1 MSLTNPSVFKKP
13 IGEFILAIYG
23 DAAVPEAKRGEYDI
37 ALETAAQAQADELAS
52 KKNIPADMARASV
65 DAHEGMPADVTPFME
80 VLAQKLPRDFFPG
93 DLKNDALLL
102 QAIGRVIHVIK
113 GTLSHEGLAEPRIFD
128 NDPEDLKK
136 TQTAFTSVLKTRKG
150 ETAEI
155 ADSAA
160 LTTAMR
166 QIGRFM
172 ATSKGKKLPKGFI
185 NELGA
190 LADLGHGGTPPQAGA
205 APKATI

>member
-23 DAAVPEAKRGEYDI
+23 DAAVPEARRGEYDI
-37 ALETAAQAQADELAS
+37 ALETAAQAQADELAN

-80 VLAQKLPRDFFPG
+80 VLAQKLPRDFFAG

-102 QAIGRVIHVIK
+102 QAVGRIIHVIK
-113 GTLSHEGLAEPRIFD
+113 GTLSPEGLAEPRVFE
-128 NDPEDLKK
+128 NDPAPLKEA
-136 TQTAFTSVLKTRKG
+136 QTAFASVLKNSKG
-150 ETAEI
+150 DKAEI
-155 ADSAA
+155 SNSVA
-160 LTTAMR
+160 LATAMR

-172 ATSKGKKLPKGFI
+172 ATSKGKKLPKDFI
-185 NELGA
+185 NQLGA
-190 LADLGHGGTPPQAGA
+190 LADMGHGGTPPKAGA
-205 APKATI
+205 GPKATI